1 MNNFSGLDLV
11 KPLRRAIDAE
21 GYAAPTPIQAQSI
34 PHLLAGRDLLGVAQ
48 TGTGKTA
55 AFVLPMLQRL
65 EASAN
70 GSPASGRPRA
80 LVLAPTR
87 ELAVQIGD
95 SVRAYGKFM
104 GLKYVNIF
112 GGAPIGKQI
121 STLNRGVDIVVATP
135 GRLVDLLNQK
145 KLRLSEV
152 EVFVLDEADRMLD
165 MGFINDVR
173 KISDLVGSNRQTL
186 LFSATMPN
194 AVEKLAAGMLSD
206 PVRIEVAPQ
215 STTAERVQQ
224 RVLFVEKQQKR
235 GLLSAILKD
244 DTISRA
250 LVFSRTKHGADKV
263 ARYLEKGNVSA
274 GVIHGNK
281 SQNAR
286 QKALKGFKNGNLRV
300 LVATDIAA
308 RGIDV
313 DGVTHV
319 INFDLPQDPETY
331 VHRIGRTARA
341 GADGQAISFCDLT
354 ERDFLFDIEK
364 VTRNTVEVDAD
375 HPFHAPEIAN
385 AEPSG
390 SKAARKSRNGG
401 GRNGGGGRPPRA
413 SKGGK
418 RFKPGGQKGHRHGQR
433 RGNSRAA

>member
-104 GLKYVNIF
+104 GLKFVNIF

-250 LVFSRTKHGADKV
+250 LVFSRTKHGAAKV

-319 INFDLPQDPETY
+319 INFDLPNEPESY

-341 GADGQAISFCDLT
+341 GAGGIALSFCDHE
-354 ERDFLFDIEK
+354 ERAYLRNIEK
-364 VTRNTVEVDAD
+364 VIRQSVPVLEDQ
-375 HPFHAPEIAN
+375 PFHAAEIAN
-385 AEPSG
+385 APAPGKRSQQRKRNPNQRRRNPG
-390 SKAARKSRNGG
+390 RTKRAPKAA
-401 GRNGGGGRPPRA
+401 
-413 SKGGK
+413 
-418 RFKPGGQKGHRHGQR
+418 
-433 RGNSRAA
+433 